1 MLALGRK
8 GGRDPPKGSR
18 SQEAGCDGSL
28 NQDNGPGEGGSWAD
42 LRYALECK
50 THLADGSWMGRGII
64 KDACALWLDWPSRCI
79 AIDQVWKNRAKGF
92 RKSQFSMGH
101 TTLKIPMSHPRGNI
115 KSSDCYLRLELKGEV
130 GLETES

>member
-1 MLALGRK
+1 MLWSAKHTLPMAHGWEEESSK
-8 GGRDPPKGSR
+8 MPEHCGLTG
-18 SQEAGCDGSL
+18 
-28 NQDNGPGEGGSWAD
+28 
-42 LRYALECK
+42 
-50 THLADGSWMGRGII
+50 
-64 KDACALWLDWPSRCI
+64 
-79 AIDQVWKNRAKGF
+79 QVDVSPLTKFGKNRAKGF